1 MYLNRNDQLNSDN
14 TKIAMDHNNRTV
26 EMFAPKTLMNFDAME
41 DRPMNLTEEEATEFL
56 NERLE
61 KLLKIIHARIEEKYR
76 DFRTAFRA
84 IDKDFGGQLE
94 FKEFMLTLEEMG
106 IKLKLT
112 DFKLIFDALDYD
124 GRGHID
130 FTKFCYLNA
139 DRYSITDLQKRVS
152 I

>member
-1 MYLNRNDQLNSDN
+1 M
-14 TKIAMDHNNRTV
+14 
-26 EMFAPKTLMNFDAME
+26 
-41 DRPMNLTEEEATEFL
+41 
-56 NERLE
+56 NERIE
-61 KLLKIIHARIEEKYR
+61 KILKIIHARIEEKYR

-94 FKEFMLTLEEMG
+94 FKEFMLTLEELG

-112 DFKLIFDALDYD
+112 DFKLIFDALDFD

-139 DRYSITDLQKRVS
+139 DRYSIYDLQKRVRFNGQNMFYFYRKLIFKLLS
-152 I
+152 RINLEKDHPFHHWQCLEKQHQCKHSTISTQLISH

>member
-1 MYLNRNDQLNSDN
+1 
-14 TKIAMDHNNRTV
+14 MDHNNRTI
-26 EMFAPKTLMNFDAME
+26 EMLAPKTLTNFDAME
-41 DRPMNLTEEEATEFL
+41 DQPKNLSEEEAAEFL
-56 NERLE
+56 NERIE
-61 KLLKIIHARIEEKYR
+61 KILKIIHARIEEKYR

-124 GRGHID
+124 GRGRID

-139 DRYSITDLQKRVS
+139 DRYSITDLQKRVRFNG
-152 I
+152 